1 MKIILL
7 TLTLIML
14 VGCSSRE
21 PVDQQAYDEDNTE
34 MNNQLDFDRENSIT
48 QIQEV
53 LETAESWEIEII
65 VDILESVGVRG
76 VIRAEFIEQSS
87 GDLPTIPILE
97 VESEDNRIYYIH
109 LSGGYIMTI
118 TDPEKG
124 IIYEAISPMLD

>member
-1 MKIILL
+1 
-7 TLTLIML
+7 ML
-14 VGCSSRE
+14 APLCVLMGCERGTEITDSVISNGE
-21 PVDQQAYDEDNTE
+21 GSVE

-48 QIQEV
+48 QIREV

-65 VDILESVGVRG
+65 VNVLESVGVRG
-76 VIRAEFIEQSS
+76 VIRAEFVEQPS
-87 GDLPTIPILE
+87 GSLPTVPVLE